1 MKFSQISTFSI
12 LFRLALVQNSLTMSN
27 MSLFDINATFDKE
40 VEPLDCPNLTKL
52 QLRVI
57 NDDLVFWVDF
67 VVDGALAAI
76 GLIANIVSALILG
89 K

>member
-1 MKFSQISTFSI
+1 MS
-12 LFRLALVQNSLTMSN
+12 SN

-52 QLRVI
+52 QRDII

-67 VVDGALAAI
+67 VVDGALAAT